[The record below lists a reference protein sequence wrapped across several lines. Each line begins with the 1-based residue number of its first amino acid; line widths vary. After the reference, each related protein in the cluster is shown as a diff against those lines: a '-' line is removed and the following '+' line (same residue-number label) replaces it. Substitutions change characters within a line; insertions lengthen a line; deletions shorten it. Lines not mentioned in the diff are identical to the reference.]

1 MGSGECG
8 VGSEEW
14 GAILTRPIRAPLS
27 WAGLG
32 PVKYRVV
39 RNAAEQERK
48 KKTTRKRRFT
58 VPAIWTHGIAKEL
71 AESKI

>member
-27 WAGLG
+27 WAGLD

-48 KKTTRKRRFT
+48 KKTTRK
-58 VPAIWTHGIAKEL
+58 
-71 AESKI
+71 

>member
-1 MGSGECG
+1 MGSGECGVGSGEWG

-27 WAGLG
+27 WAGLD

-48 KKTTRKRRFT
+48 KKTTRK
-58 VPAIWTHGIAKEL
+58 
-71 AESKI
+71 